1 MSSALIPPE
10 QCRRLLLAMA
20 QQRST
25 PDVLRTLVTGL
36 VDDCGAALAR
46 VWLVIPKTRCGHCPA
61 PDRCLAHESCLK
73 LTASAGRSVDGTEW
87 SDLDGR
93 FSRVPFGF
101 GKVGHI
107 AATRE
112 PVEDKKVSV
121 RSPWIAEPDWVRH
134 EGIKGVIGQ
143 PLIHRDQLLGV
154 LAVFTRR
161 SPTDDDLAWLRA
173 FADQAAS
180 LVANNDA
187 LAHIRELRDQLAS
200 ENEYLRDEVKAS
212 HQMGDLVGESPVM
225 RSLASRIQLVART
238 DATALIQG
246 ESGTGKELV
255 ARAIHQQS
263 LRAAHPMITVN
274 CAAVPAELFESE
286 FFGHVAGAF
295 SGAIQ
300 DRAGRIQLADQ
311 GTLFLDEVGEIPLA
325 MQAKL
330 LRVLE
335 QGTYERVGEGR
346 TRKAE
351 IRFIAATNRDLAEE
365 VRRGR
370 FRKDLYYRLGVFLID
385 VPPLRDRPEDI
396 LVLARHF
403 AQFYAGKYR
412 LPAPRITRE
421 QMGRLSAYDWPGNV
435 RELRNVMERAVI
447 TQQAGDAARGLD
459 FRHLEEGVAA
469 PKSPAAVDAP
479 EAQRLWTEAEIR
491 ELERENLVAVLKAT
505 RWKVSGP
512 GSAAEF
518 LGLNPATLASRLRSL
533 GIARS
538 QEEQT
543 HE

>member
-1 MSSALIPPE
+1 MTAPLISPE

-20 QQRST
+20 EQRST

-36 VDDCGAALAR
+36 ADDCGAALAR
-46 VWLVIPKTRCGHCPA
+46 VWLIIPKPQCGHCPA
-61 PDRCLAHESCLK
+61 TDLCAAHESCLK

-87 SDLDGR
+87 SGLDGR
-93 FSRVPFGF
+93 FARIPFGF

-107 AATRE
+107 AQTRE
-112 PVEDKKVSV
+112 PVVDRKVTA
-121 RSPWIAEPDWVRH
+121 RSPWIAEPEWVRQ
-134 EGIKGVIGQ
+134 EGIHGVIGQ
-143 PLIHRDQLLGV
+143 PLLHRDQLLGV
-154 LAVFTRR
+154 LAVFTRQ

-173 FADQAAS
+173 FADHAAS
-180 LVANNDA
+180 LIANNDA
-187 LAHIRELRDQLAS
+187 LARIRDLRDQLAS
-200 ENEYLRDEVKAS
+200 ENEYLRDEMKAS
-212 HQMGDLVGESPVM
+212 HQMGDLMGESPVM
-225 RSLASRIQLVART
+225 RNLASRIQLVART
-238 DATALIQG
+238 DATTLIQG

-263 LRAAHPMITVN
+263 LRAAQPLITVN
-274 CAAVPAELFESE
+274 CAAVPADLFESE

-300 DRAGRIQLADQ
+300 DRAGRVQLAEQ

-346 TRKAE
+346 TRKAD

-370 FRKDLYYRLGVFLID
+370 FRKDLYYRLSVFLID
-385 VPPLRDRPEDI
+385 VPPLRDRSEDVV
-396 LVLARHF
+396 VLARHF
-403 AQFYAGKYR
+403 TQFYARKYR
-412 LPAPRITRE
+412 LPLPRITRE
-421 QMGRLSAYDWPGNV
+421 QGSLLQAYDWPGNV

-447 TQQAGDAARGLD
+447 THQMGDAARGLD
-459 FRHLEEGVAA
+459 FLHLAEGV
-469 PKSPAAVDAP
+469 PTSPPTTVATETP
-479 EAQRLWTEAEIR
+479 RLWTEAEMR
-491 ELERENLVAVLKAT
+491 TLERENLVAVLKAT
-505 RWKVSGP
+505 RWKVSGA

-538 QEEQT
+538 QEEQS

>member
-1 MSSALIPPE
+1 MNASLISPE
-10 QCRRLLLAMA
+10 QCRRLLLVMA
-20 QQRST
+20 EQRST
-25 PDVLRTLVTGL
+25 ADVLRTLVTGL
-36 VDDCGAALAR
+36 ADDCGAALAR
-46 VWLVIPKTRCGHCPA
+46 VWLAIPKPQCGNCPA
-61 PDRCLAHESCLK
+61 PDRCAAHESCLK

-87 SDLDGR
+87 SGLDGR
-93 FSRVPFGF
+93 FARVPFGF

-107 AATRE
+107 AQTRE
-112 PVEDKKVSV
+112 PVVDRKVTA
-121 RSPWIAEPDWVRH
+121 RSPWIAEPEWVRQ
-134 EGIKGVIGQ
+134 EGIQGVIGQ
-143 PLIHRDQLLGV
+143 PLLHRDQLLGV
-154 LAVFTRR
+154 LAVFTRQ

-180 LVANNDA
+180 LVANNEA
-187 LAHIRELRDQLAS
+187 LARIRELRDQLAS

-212 HQMGDLVGESPVM
+212 YQLGDLVGESPVM
-225 RSLASRIQLVART
+225 RNLASRIQLVART
-238 DATALIQG
+238 DATTLIQG

-263 LRAAHPMITVN
+263 LRSAQPLITVN
-274 CAAVPAELFESE
+274 CAAVPADLFESE

-300 DRAGRIQLADQ
+300 DRAGRVQLADR

-330 LRVLE
+330 LRILE

-351 IRFIAATNRDLAEE
+351 VRFIAATNRDLAEE

-370 FRKDLYYRLGVFLID
+370 FRKDLYYRLSVFLID
-385 VPPLRDRPEDI
+385 VPPLRDRSEDVV
-396 LVLARHF
+396 VLARHF
-403 AQFYAGKYR
+403 AQFYARKYR
-412 LPAPRITRE
+412 LPLPRITRE
-421 QMGRLSAYDWPGNV
+421 QGSLLQAYDWPGNV

-447 TQQAGDAARGLD
+447 SHQTGDAARGLD
-459 FRHLEEGVAA
+459 FRHLAEGA
-469 PKSPAAVDAP
+469 PVSAPATGTMETP
-479 EAQRLWTEAEIR
+479 RLWTEAEIR
-491 ELERENLVAVLKAT
+491 ALERENLVAVLKAT
-505 RWKVSGP
+505 RWKVSGA

-538 QEEQT
+538 QEEQS